1 MSNNKNSNSSKP
13 MSSKGNKYAILSE
26 EALSKVSY
34 YELWEE
40 AMDMGLIGA
49 NRESRKEYYH
59 MVYRKSLI
67 QFMKEY
73 RQASDKAEKKALADK
88 FETNLAKECRKKDL
102 WEEGLDNGMIF
113 EELPSEGLHYTS
125 YKLED
130 LEKHCAKYKALKDE
144 EKKEDYAY
152 TFAKTLRVEGEA
164 PARKNTERKKNSE
177 VPVQRPP
184 LPQKEGPSFAMVV
197 SKNTQPVQESSTQK
211 TRNAER
217 VNPLAACW
225 QEGMK
230 LGFIHPKN
238 NYHCALPSFITPS
251 ELESL
256 LKEWKS
262 LPKTEQGE
270 LAFFFKEEL
279 DNYNKGIT
287 ITDQGFKVHK
297 SYRQIW
303 NEAARLEIITDD
315 FDYDYNYSEW
325 LSAEN
330 LTAYIQTI
338 RSLGEEASKGF
349 IAKITGQLNQASA
362 IISLRKTYSEMKKE
376 DLINLSNKNKPSTR
390 EPAYATCSSCSAKLN
405 QSDLSHAMASWVTL
419 KDNREEARGR
429 YLRWHAYRK
438 FLHSQCPKA

>member
-1 MSNNKNSNSSKP
+1 
-13 MSSKGNKYAILSE
+13 MSSKGNKYAVLSE
-26 EALSKVSY
+26 EALGKVPY
-34 YELWEE
+34 HELWNE
-40 AMDMGLIGA
+40 AMDMGLIGE

-67 QFMKEY
+67 QSMKEY
-73 RQASDKAEKKALADK
+73 RQAGDKAARKVIADR
-88 FETNLAKECRKKDL
+88 FEANLVKECRKKDL

-113 EELPSEGLHYTS
+113 EEFPSEGLHYTS
-125 YKLED
+125 YRLED

-144 EKKEDYAY
+144 EKKEDYAH
-152 TFAKTLRVEGEA
+152 TFEKTLKVEGEA
-164 PARKNTERKKNSE
+164 PARRKTEKKKNSE
-177 VPVQRPP
+177 VSVQRPS
-184 LPQKEGPSFAMVV
+184 LPQKEGPSFAKVV
-197 SKNTQPVQESSTQK
+197 SKNVQLVQENSAQK
-211 TRNAER
+211 TGTTER
-217 VNPLAACW
+217 MNPLAASW
-225 QEGMK
+225 QKGMK

-238 NYHCALPSFITPS
+238 HYHCALPSFITPS

-256 LKEWKS
+256 LKEWASFSKS
-262 LPKTEQGE
+262 EQGE
-270 LAFFFKEEL
+270 LAFLFKEEL
-279 DNYNKGIT
+279 DHYNKGVT
-287 ITDQGFKVHK
+287 VTDQGFKVDK

-349 IAKITGQLNQASA
+349 INKITEQLNGARA

-376 DLINLSNKNKPSTR
+376 DLIKLSNENKPSSR
-390 EPAYATCSSCSAKLN
+390 EPAYATCSSCSAKLD
-405 QSDLSHAMASWVTL
+405 QTDLSHAMASWVTL
-419 KDNREEARGR
+419 GDNREEARGR

>member
-1 MSNNKNSNSSKP
+1 MSSNKNSNSSKP
-13 MSSKGNKYAILSE
+13 MSSKGNKYAVLSE
-26 EALSKVSY
+26 EALGKVPY
-34 YELWEE
+34 HELWDE
-40 AMDMGLIGA
+40 AMDMGLIGE

-67 QFMKEY
+67 QSMKEY
-73 RQASDKAEKKALADK
+73 RQAGDKAEKKALAAK
-88 FETNLAKECRKKDL
+88 FEANLAKECRKKDL
-102 WEEGLDNGMIF
+102 WEEGLDNGMILEDF
-113 EELPSEGLHYTS
+113 PSEGLHYTS

-130 LEKHCAKYKALKDE
+130 LEKHCAKYKSLKDE

-152 TFAKTLRVEGEA
+152 TFEKTLRVEGEA
-164 PARKNTERKKNSE
+164 PDRRKTEKKNSE
-177 VPVQRPP
+177 VPVQRPS
-184 LPQKEGPSFAMVV
+184 LPQKEGPSFAKVV
-197 SKNTQPVQESSTQK
+197 SKNIQPVQENSGQK
-211 TRNAER
+211 TGTAER
-217 VNPLAACW
+217 MNPLTASW
-225 QEGMK
+225 QKGMK

-256 LKEWKS
+256 LKEWASFSKS
-262 LPKTEQGE
+262 EQSE

-279 DNYNKGIT
+279 DHYNKGVI

-330 LTAYIQTI
+330 LSAYIQTI
-338 RSLGEEASKGF
+338 RSLGEEAGKGF
-349 IAKITGQLNQASA
+349 ISKISEQLNGARA

-376 DLINLSNKNKPSTR
+376 DLIKLSNENKPSSR
-390 EPAYATCSSCSAKLN
+390 DPAYASCSSCSAKLD
-405 QSDLSHAMASWVTL
+405 QTDLSHAMASWVTL
-419 KDNREEARGR
+419 GDNREEARGR

>member
-1 MSNNKNSNSSKP
+1 MSSNKNSNSSKS
-13 MSSKGNKYAILSE
+13 MSSKGNKYAVLSE
-26 EALSKVSY
+26 EALGKVPY
-34 YELWEE
+34 HELWDE
-40 AMDMGLIGA
+40 AMDMGLIGE

-67 QFMKEY
+67 QSMKEY
-73 RQASDKAEKKALADK
+73 RQAGDKAEKKALAAK
-88 FETNLAKECRKKDL
+88 FEANLAKECRKKDL

-113 EELPSEGLHYTS
+113 EEFPSEGLHYTS

-152 TFAKTLRVEGEA
+152 TFEKTLRVEGEA
-164 PARKNTERKKNSE
+164 PIRRKTEKKKNSE
-177 VPVQRPP
+177 APVQRPS
-184 LPQKEGPSFAMVV
+184 LPQREGPSFAKIV
-197 SKNTQPVQESSTQK
+197 SKNSQPVQESSAQK

-262 LPKTEQGE
+262 LPKAEQGE
-270 LAFFFKEEL
+270 LASLFKEEL
-279 DNYNKGIT
+279 DHYNKGVT
-287 ITDQGFKVHK
+287 ITDQGFKVDK

-303 NEAARLEIITDD
+303 SEAARLEIITDD

-330 LTAYIQTI
+330 LSAYVQTI
-338 RSLGEEASKGF
+338 RSLGEEAGKGF
-349 IAKITGQLNQASA
+349 INKISEQLNGARA
-362 IISLRKTYSEMKKE
+362 IISLRNTYSEMKKE
-376 DLINLSNKNKPSTR
+376 DLIKLSNENKPSSR
-390 EPAYATCSSCSAKLN
+390 EPAYATCSSCAAKLD
-405 QSDLSHAMASWVTL
+405 QTDLSHAMASWVTL
-419 KDNREEARGR
+419 GDNREEARGR